1 MASRSSSLLVSRP
14 PHALASSQSPIF
26 HPRTPCSAPAPLRS
40 PRAKP
45 ARLIVSP
52 AACRLSPTRPV
63 ATNEFSGASSRAS
76 SRNRRQRRNVS
87 RAGIFNGWR
96 APPAES
102 SIGAETTRRN
112 APDGAGGIVA
122 QGERDGEGAGARG
135 AADRRAV
142 IPPPRPLVERAATA
156 RAGGSG
162 VRGAHRRPR
171 VSRSTPSSPTTP
183 PSFLPFSAHLAP
195 PPAPFFPPPPA
206 VPPLPLRPASFR
218 PVLFSLPWASSSLS
232 AFLLLAPRP
241 SCSPFSLC
249 CSCRSHAVHLPV
261 FPFSPL
267 HLPPPSTPLY
277 TPLPF
282 FTSTTPPAPPTPRRM
297 RTSRYTWCLWSRWT
311 TQEERG
317 ESMLSFAREVAL
329 RSTKAIVRAT
339 AARPLAPNLGPLRR
353 ALLWAARF
361 VPMPLVGL
369 LVIEGVCAPEGPGSS
384 ALVKGAEF
392 QALLNLDLSSALK
405 VVLARQITLD
415 TLDGAAGVMA
425 SSVII
430 GERNRA
436 CMQEVHEALKA
447 GSRRI
452 AVFYGSGHL
461 PDMHLRLTT
470 ELGLEPSD
478 LSWRTA
484 WSIPTPAFAPLPAPP
499 PPASSAA
506 PPSDVNSVSAASTAA
521 SAAAA
526 AGSSAA
532 AAASPLGLPALP
544 RPASRRTSPSLANP
558 TMFSSANPTTTTP
571 PTSPSSSIPTFHSP
585 HLTHL
590 SKQAH
595 GLLDK
600 SLSHLAGATGWPM
613 TRQQTAAL
621 LLLSVV
627 LALDLCLWEVVLA
640 SLSDLAV
647 LLLGGVGQF
656 LDQGWGLGVAAAVAV
671 GGARLALRPRCAA
684 PGRCRPVP
692 RPGLGAP
699 HHSFT
704 SAQHNNS
711 IPLAITQRPLRQ
723 NLHAPPHTTAP
734 FPGVQPP
741 CTSIPPS
748 FSARR
753 LLRTTVAE
761 PVSHLIPPLPF
772 RRPRVAQGAGSAP
785 PTAAAAERGAGYGG
799 VASRAGSG
807 AGITGGAVAR
817 GAGATGIRWV
827 CSDESPE

>member
-14 PHALASSQSPIF
+14 PHAFASSQSPIF
-26 HPRTPCSAPAPLRS
+26 HPRTPRSSPAPLRS
-40 PRAKP
+40 ARAKP
-45 ARLIVSP
+45 ARVIVSP
-52 AACRLSPTRPV
+52 VACRLSPTRPV
-63 ATNEFSGASSRAS
+63 ATNEFSGASSRAG

-87 RAGIFNGWR
+87 RAGIFSGWR

-102 SIGAETTRRN
+102 PIGAENTGGT
-112 APDGAGGIVA
+112 APEGTGGIAA
-122 QGERDGEGAGARG
+122 QGERDGDRSGGEEGEGSAVRGEMGSSIADFLRLHEDAASQRVELQTAVLSYRRPARWWNALRPPVQVDLVSVVHIADQEYYDALQAELATYDRVLYEMVADKQRASASAASAKPAGGDADGEDAQRRDSRWRRFVGRKESDRWMPPKRNPKRRRRGVVGAIQSGMARMLRLSFQL
-135 AADRRAV
+135 DHVDYRRANFYHAD
-142 IPPPRPLVERAATA
+142 LDLAT
-156 RAGGSG
+156 
-162 VRGAHRRPR
+162 
-171 VSRSTPSSPTTP
+171 
-183 PSFLPFSAHLAP
+183 FLQL
-195 PPAPFFPPPPA
+195 
-206 VPPLPLRPASFR
+206 
-218 PVLFSLPWASSSLS
+218 
-232 AFLLLAPRP
+232 
-241 SCSPFSLC
+241 
-249 CSCRSHAVHLPV
+249 
-261 FPFSPL
+261 
-267 HLPPPSTPLY
+267 
-277 TPLPF
+277 
-282 FTSTTPPAPPTPRRM
+282 
-297 RTSRYTWCLWSRWT
+297 
-311 TQEERG
+311 QEERG

-339 AARPLAPNLGPLRR
+339 AARPLAANLGPLRR
-353 ALLWAARF
+353 TLLWAARF

-436 CMQEVHEALKA
+436 CMQEVHKALKA

-499 PPASSAA
+499 PPPASSAVL
-506 PPSDVNSVSAASTAA
+506 PSDVDSVSAASTAA

-532 AAASPLGLPALP
+532 AASPPGLPTLP

-558 TMFSSANPTTTTP
+558 TMFSSAHPTTTTP
-571 PTSPSSSIPTFHSP
+571 PTSPSSSIPTFRSP

-590 SKQAH
+590 SEQAH
-595 GLLDK
+595 ALLDK
-600 SLSHLAGATGWPM
+600 LLGHLAGATGWPM

-647 LLLGGVGQF
+647 LLLGGVGQI
-656 LDQGWGLGVAAAVAV
+656 LDQGWGL
-671 GGARLALRPRCAA
+671 
-684 PGRCRPVP
+684 
-692 RPGLGAP
+692 
-699 HHSFT
+699 
-704 SAQHNNS
+704 
-711 IPLAITQRPLRQ
+711 
-723 NLHAPPHTTAP
+723 
-734 FPGVQPP
+734 
-741 CTSIPPS
+741 
-748 FSARR
+748 
-753 LLRTTVAE
+753 
-761 PVSHLIPPLPF
+761 
-772 RRPRVAQGAGSAP
+772 
-785 PTAAAAERGAGYGG
+785 
-799 VASRAGSG
+799 
-807 AGITGGAVAR
+807 
-817 GAGATGIRWV
+817 
-827 CSDESPE
+827 

>member
-122 QGERDGEGAGARG
+122 QGERDGEGAGGEEGEGSAVRGEMGSSIADFLRLHEDAASQRVELQTAVLSYRRPARWWNALRPPVQVDLVSVVHIADQDYYDALQAELSTYDRVLYEMVADKQRAS
-135 AADRRAV
+135 AAASATS
-142 IPPPRPLVERAATA
+142 RP
-156 RAGGSG
+156 AGGDADG
-162 VRGAHRRPR
+162 EDAQRRD
-171 VSRSTPSSPTTP
+171 
-183 PSFLPFSAHLAP
+183 
-195 PPAPFFPPPPA
+195 
-206 VPPLPLRPASFR
+206 
-218 PVLFSLPWASSSLS
+218 
-232 AFLLLAPRP
+232 
-241 SCSPFSLC
+241 
-249 CSCRSHAVHLPV
+249 
-261 FPFSPL
+261 
-267 HLPPPSTPLY
+267 
-277 TPLPF
+277 
-282 FTSTTPPAPPTPRRM
+282 
-297 RTSRYTWCLWSRWT
+297 SRWRRF
-311 TQEERG
+311 EERG

-656 LDQGWGLGVAAAVAV
+656 LDQGWGL
-671 GGARLALRPRCAA
+671 
-684 PGRCRPVP
+684 
-692 RPGLGAP
+692 
-699 HHSFT
+699 
-704 SAQHNNS
+704 
-711 IPLAITQRPLRQ
+711 
-723 NLHAPPHTTAP
+723 
-734 FPGVQPP
+734 
-741 CTSIPPS
+741 
-748 FSARR
+748 
-753 LLRTTVAE
+753 
-761 PVSHLIPPLPF
+761 
-772 RRPRVAQGAGSAP
+772 
-785 PTAAAAERGAGYGG
+785 
-799 VASRAGSG
+799 
-807 AGITGGAVAR
+807 
-817 GAGATGIRWV
+817 
-827 CSDESPE
+827 